1 MASATADRDRAFW
14 DLHVNFW
21 RAPNFLD
28 IFPTDR
34 RLAAAAA
41 HGAQEFAETAR
52 VLPVLLAPV
61 PPWKD
66 LSPEAIAHVDDR
78 FV

>member
-1 MASATADRDRAFW
+1 M
-14 DLHVNFW
+14 NFR
-21 RAPNFLD
+21 RAPNLLD
-28 IFPTDR
+28 IFPTDA

-41 HGAQEFAETAR
+41 NGAQEFAETAR

-61 PPWKD
+61 PAWKD
-66 LSPEAIAHVDDR
+66 LAPEAIAHVSDR

>member
-1 MASATADRDRAFW
+1 M
-14 DLHVNFW
+14 NFQ

-28 IFPTDR
+28 LFPSDA
-34 RLAAAAA
+34 RLTRAAAN
-41 HGAQEFAETAR
+41 GTREFAETAR

-66 LSPEAIAHVDDR
+66 LAPEAIAHVDDR